1 MAQRITEQEVAAD
14 LAADLDRVIGQGG
27 TSFDRATVERS
38 ADGLRPD
45 IVVWESFSA
54 KTAFAFFELK
64 RPGKQEDLGKLPEKA
79 QSLGARYLIVW
90 NFQNGELYEMV
101 EGRLEHRKSYPTPFL
116 TSLEEWAIP
125 SKRSA
130 VLAQA
135 RKMLADLDRLARGES
150 LIPFVPDKFYFI
162 GILQTA
168 VAELC
173 PVLHQQLL
181 KKMTDRAT
189 RDEIRAW
196 AVKQGYPVA
205 LPDLEHLLARQWA
218 YSTAVRLL
226 FYFTVRRHYAGL
238 PELALGSDTGRPVT
252 ALIEEAFAKA
262 QAVDWQAVFER
273 SPLDRLGLPSEAEP
287 IVRKLLGGLR
297 RYDFAQLKED
307 VIGQILEGLIPEEE
321 RHALGQYFTREDLV
335 DLIIGFVADSAEAAY
350 LDPTCGS
357 GTFLNRLYSRLTCLS
372 GYRRTHRQL
381 LELLW
386 GVDIAHFPAE
396 LATVNLFRKD
406 VRDIA
411 NFPRVVV
418 QDFFHVR
425 PGQTF
430 PFPPPKAPAV
440 GYPKVEVRVPRFR
453 GIVGNFPYIR
463 QELIERQNRGYKRAI
478 VQSIASEW
486 FWRDRTIFKLTGI
499 RDVDLEEVLRKDQQQ
514 RERKLENWVRSGQ
527 VDLHLSGQADIYAYL
542 FFHAAAFLEERGRLG
557 VVTSNS
563 WLDVDYGHELKRFL
577 LRHFKIIAVVGSWAE
592 PWFDDSDVNTVFTI
606 LERCTDP
613 EERARSAVCF
623 VKVLK
628 PLEKLLPRDLQLQEA
643 QRWQAVDSLVQRI
656 ETAHARIG
664 TCNPA
669 AGEMEPIT
677 GTHTLESD
685 DLQIRLVPQG
695 DLERELAEASQKK
708 GEVSKWGRY
717 IRAPKVY
724 FDVLRQAQSK
734 CVPLAAVADV
744 RYGLKVGLS
753 DFFYLKRTGEGSR
766 PGTIAVRNSRGW
778 TGEIEADLL
787 RPALLSL
794 KEVKGLALTGDEPKA
809 LLFLCPHTRAELQA
823 RGYRGAL
830 EYIRWGEQQRTTG
843 RGRVGTRGVPFPEVP
858 TVRSHRPEW
867 FNLPDREPGQVI
879 SNSFVGERFGFPVNR
894 GILLSNTFFEISFHK
909 HTELYAALLNS
920 TITFLHAELTGR
932 HTWTQGVLYVYGP
945 ELKALPIPN
954 ARRISAAHRKRIVEA
969 FSDVLQRPVRPI
981 AQEVKQKDRR
991 RLDAAV
997 LESLGLD
1004 PGACQD
1010 LVYEGLVQL
1019 TKERLA
1025 LPKMR
1030 VTRKK
1035 GERRLSVE
1043 QVKAHVQQEV
1053 LSEGVR
1059 PISAFVPPGRTQAM
1073 VSIAVTGR
1081 PVSWQSFLSEFTL
1094 LDADG
1099 NAVGSL
1105 TGSEIEARYAVYA
1118 VRAGEHVVDVPTD
1131 PIVTRQAVQRYE
1143 QYLRQLGEEVFTR
1156 AMEATRDHR
1165 QAEQITKELLEA
1177 QGLPPLA
1184 ISKALGD

>member
-14 LAADLDRVIGQGG
+14 VAADLDKVIGQGG
-27 TSFDRATVERS
+27 TPFDRATVERS

-64 RPGKQEDLGKLPEKA
+64 RPGRQEDLARLPQKA
-79 QSLGARYLIVW
+79 QSLRARHVIVW

-101 EGRLEHRKSYPTPFL
+101 GGRLEPRKSYPTPFL
-116 TSLEEWAIP
+116 TSLDEWAIP

-135 RKMLADLDRLARGES
+135 RRMLADLDRLARGES

-173 PVLHQQLL
+173 PVLHQQLH
-181 KKMTDRAT
+181 KRMTDRAT

-196 AVKQGYPVA
+196 AVKQGYPLA

-226 FYFTVRRHYAGL
+226 FYFTVRRHHPGFPDL
-238 PELALGSDTGRPVT
+238 TFESHMGGSVT
-252 ALIEEAFAKA
+252 ALVKEAFAKA
-262 QAVDWQAVFER
+262 QAVDWQAVFES

-287 IVRKLLGGLR
+287 IVRRLLGGLR

-335 DLIIGFVADSAEAAY
+335 DLIIGFVADSAEVAY

-357 GTFLNRLYSRLTCLS
+357 GTFLNRLYSRLSWLS

-396 LATVNLFRKD
+396 LATVNLFRKN

-430 PFPPPKAPAV
+430 RFPPPKAPTA
-440 GYPKVEVRVPRFR
+440 GSRVEVPAPQFR

-463 QELIERQNRGYKRAI
+463 QELIERQNRGYRRDI
-478 VQSIASEW
+478 VEVIAREW
-486 FWRDRTIFKLTGI
+486 FWQDRALFGLTGI
-499 RDVDLEEVLRKDQQQ
+499 RDVELEEVLRSSQQQ
-514 RERKLENWVRSGQ
+514 REQSLKDWVKKGN
-527 VDLHLSGQADIYAYL
+527 VDLNLSGQADIYAYL
-542 FFHAAAFLEERGRLG
+542 FYHAAGFLEDRGRLG

-606 LERCTDP
+606 LERCSDP
-613 EERARSAVCF
+613 VERSHNAVRF

-628 PLEKLLPRDLQLQEA
+628 PLEKLLPRDLQLEEV
-643 QRWQAVDSLVQRI
+643 QRWQAVDNLVQRI
-656 ETAHARIG
+656 ETADAKVG
-664 TCNPA
+664 TWNPA
-669 AGEMEPIT
+669 TGELEPIT
-677 GTHTLESD
+677 GIHTLETD
-685 DLQIRLVPQG
+685 DLQIRLVPQA
-695 DLERELAEASQKK
+695 DLEAELAEASKKK

-724 FDVLRQAQSK
+724 FDVLQQAQSK
-734 CVPLAAVADV
+734 CLPLAAVADV

-766 PGTIAVRNSRGW
+766 PGTVAVCNSRGW

-794 KEVKGLALTGDEPKA
+794 KEVKSLALTGDEPRA

-843 RGRVGTRGVPFPEVP
+843 RGRVGTRGVPFPQAS

-867 FNLPDREPGQVI
+867 FNLPNRIPGQVI
-879 SNSFVGERFGFPVNR
+879 SNRFVGERFGFPVNP
-894 GILLSNTFFEISFHK
+894 GILVSDTFFEISFHK
-909 HTELYAALLNS
+909 ETKLYTALLNS

-932 HTWTQGVLYVYGP
+932 QTWTQGVLYVYGP

-954 ARRISAAHRKRIVEA
+954 ARRISAAHRERIVKA
-969 FSDVLQRPVRPI
+969 FGNLLQRPVRPI

-1043 QVKAHVQQEV
+1043 QVKAHVQQEA
-1053 LSEGVR
+1053 LPEGVR
-1059 PISAFVPPGRTQAM
+1059 PIASFLPPGLEPVM
-1073 VSIAVTGR
+1073 VSIGVTGR
-1081 PVSWQSFLSEFTL
+1081 PVAWQSFLTELTL
-1094 LDADG
+1094 LDATG
-1099 NAVGSL
+1099 SAVGSL
-1105 TGSEIEARYAVYA
+1105 TGSEIQARYAVYA
-1118 VRAGEHVVDVPTD
+1118 ARAGEHVVDVPTD
-1131 PIVTRQAVQRYE
+1131 AIVTRQAVQRYE

-1177 QGLPPLA
+1177 QGLPPLG
-1184 ISKALGD
+1184 INKALGD